1 MCGEKKCGHDP
12 ADLCSCGPVQEGEPV
27 KMLQHLIANM
37 INETWELDYKALNC
51 SENRRLCL
59 VGVCAKCGG
68 RLCINI
74 GCANELIGNDFLVET
89 YRQLRQLYHLGWRCM
104 PNQEFWER
112 FEQLFHEQD
121 RPALSEWREW
131 LEERYGE
138 EKV

>member
-1 MCGEKKCGHDP
+1 MGGVEIQVT
-12 ADLCSCGPVQEGEPV
+12 DLCD
-27 KMLQHLIANM
+27 LITV
-37 INETWELDYKALNC
+37 IYIIRVCHK
-51 SENRRLCL
+51 NRRLCL

-74 GCANELIGNDFLVET
+74 GCSNELVGNDFLVET
-89 YRQLRQLYHLGWRCM
+89 YRQLRQLYHLDWRRM